1 MDFLVADAVWPN
13 RSAAG
18 GGGFRARRF
27 TSICEITETIGA
39 RMDSE
44 APRLRL
50 GNEDLQSVST
60 DAKREESRKSREAN
74 EKPPRSFRE
83 VSRQRSEGA
92 AVSEEWAQPPNRQG
106 QAPRRSQAFSKGTG
120 LRRAVLCRHEL
131 TTVSVDYQ
139 WFWCSRGAPD
149 SPFWIV
155 KTYIMQ
161 SFNADMDSVKWR
173 FWALDR
179 AVERAVVAY

>member
-1 MDFLVADAVWPN
+1 MPVCADYLVADAVWPN

-92 AVSEEWAQPPNRQG
+92 AVSEEWAQPLTGKAKRLADLKPF
-106 QAPRRSQAFSKGTG
+106 RREPVCGGPCCVGT
-120 LRRAVLCRHEL
+120 
-131 TTVSVDYQ
+131 S
-139 WFWCSRGAPD
+139 
-149 SPFWIV
+149 
-155 KTYIMQ
+155 
-161 SFNADMDSVKWR
+161 
-173 FWALDR
+173 
-179 AVERAVVAY
+179 